1 MIRAGTPALVFAPM
15 DGITDAPMRALVGE
29 WGCFSYCVTEFVRVS
44 GEALPAKVFRREVP
58 ELETEGR
65 TVTGLPVQVQILG
78 GHPER
83 MALSALA
90 AVRAGARSIDIN
102 FGCPSPTVNG
112 NDGGASLLK
121 TPCRIREVVRA
132 VRDAVPDEV
141 VVSAKLRL
149 GWESIDDIFEN
160 APMAVEGGAAWLTL
174 HARTRTQRYEP
185 PVFWPHL
192 GRVREM
198 IGVPVVA
205 NGDIFS
211 FDDFLRCREVTGCEH
226 FMIGRGALA
235 TPGLASQIGSELGL
249 KLGLGVEPLDWEER
263 LQRLIYWCNQFHPGT
278 ERRTLARL
286 KQWLNIAYRH
296 GGLDVFQKV
305 KKSESVS
312 ELMEMI
318 ANDNVYIQH

>member
-1 MIRAGTPALVFAPM
+1 M

-29 WGCFSYCVTEFVRVS
+29 WGCFSYSVTEFVRVS

-58 ELETEGR
+58 EVATDCK

-90 AVRAGARSIDIN
+90 AVRAGAKSIDIN

-112 NDGGASLLK
+112 NDGGASLLR

-132 VRDAVPDEV
+132 VRDALPPEIP
-141 VVSAKLRL
+141 VSAKLRL

-192 GRVREM
+192 RRVNELV
-198 IGVPVVA
+198 GVPVVA

-211 FDDFLRCREVTGCEH
+211 FDDFQKCRETTGCEH

-235 TPGLASQIGSELGL
+235 TPGLASSVANA
-249 KLGLGVEPLDWEER
+249 LGLGSGSEPLDWKIR
-263 LQRLIYWCNQFHPGT
+263 LELLISWCDHFHPGT
-278 ERRTLARL
+278 DRRTLARL

-296 GGLDVFQKV
+296 GDFDAFQRV
-305 KKSESVS
+305 KRAESVA
-312 ELMEMI
+312 ELTACLCKEFF
-318 ANDNVYIQH
+318 NNSPTTFR

>member
-1 MIRAGTPALVFAPM
+1 M

-29 WGCFSYCVTEFVRVS
+29 WECFSYCVTEFVRVS

-58 ELETEGR
+58 EVATDCK

-90 AVRAGARSIDIN
+90 AVRAGAKSIDIN

-112 NDGGASLLK
+112 NDGGASLLR

-132 VRDAVPDEV
+132 VRDALPPEIP
-141 VVSAKLRL
+141 VSAKLRL

-192 GRVREM
+192 RRVNEL

-211 FDDFLRCREVTGCEH
+211 FDDFQKCRETTGCEH
-226 FMIGRGALA
+226 FMVGRGALA
-235 TPGLASQIGSELGL
+235 VPGLARQISVNLGLEPTAGSEFESWNTWLS
-249 KLGLGVEPLDWEER
+249 
-263 LQRLIYWCNQFHPGT
+263 RLIYWCDQFHPGT

-296 GGLDVFQKV
+296 GSLDVFQRV
-305 KKSESVS
+305 KRAETVK
-312 ELMEMI
+312 ELMAWLEPDFV
-318 ANDNVYIQH
+318 NN

>member
-1 MIRAGTPALVFAPM
+1 M

-44 GEALPAKVFRREVP
+44 GEPLPAKVFRREVP
-58 ELETEGR
+58 EVVTDCK

-90 AVRAGARSIDIN
+90 AVRAGAKSIDIN

-132 VRDAVPDEV
+132 VRDAVPSEV
-141 VVSAKLRL
+141 LVSAKLRL

-174 HARTRTQRYEP
+174 HARTRSQRYEP

-192 GRVREM
+192 GRIRELVN
-198 IGVPVVA
+198 VPIVA

-211 FDDFLRCREVTGCEH
+211 FDDFQKCRETTGCEH
-226 FMIGRGALA
+226 FMVGRGALA
-235 TPGLASQIGSELGL
+235 MPGLARQISVNLGL
-249 KLGLGVEPLDWEER
+249 EPTAGSDFESWNTQLS
-263 LQRLIYWCNQFHPGT
+263 RLIFWCDQFHPGT

-296 GGLDVFQKV
+296 GSLDAFQRV
-305 KKSESVS
+305 KRADSVK
-312 ELMEMI
+312 ELMAGLEADCVI
-318 ANDNVYIQH
+318 N